1 MIRCLE
7 SKINKALAFSFLIFF
22 ISAITTPA
30 IGAEEAGESKTAF
43 IFRHVQDSHEWHLA
57 TIGHTHITIPL
68 PVIIYERGYG
78 LRFYMS
84 SDFVNEHHEPVEK
97 DGYLI
102 DSHGH
107 LSSSDTSRTF
117 YDISIT
123 KDVTTLLLSVVLM
136 FWVFITI
143 ARRYKNNPAGAPSG
157 IQSALEPVILFVR
170 NEIAIPSIGE
180 KNYAR
185 FMPYLLSVFFFIW
198 FNNMLGLLPGAA
210 NLSGNIS
217 VTLTLAIFT
226 FVVTNLNG
234 TKDYWRHIFN
244 TPGVPWWL
252 KIPIPLMPLVEFVG
266 ILTKPFSLM
275 IRLFA
280 NITAGH
286 IVIMSLIA
294 LIFIFETVYVG
305 PVSVLFGIFMTFIE
319 LLVAFIQA
327 FVFTLLSAI
336 YFGLATA
343 EHEHHHEEH
352 KEKLKEVSA

>member
-1 MIRCLE
+1 MIRCLR

-22 ISAITTPA
+22 ISVIATPA
-30 IGAEEAGESKTAF
+30 TGAEEAGESKTSF
-43 IFRHVQDSHEWHLA
+43 IFHHVQDSHEWHLA
-57 TIGHTHITIPL
+57 TIGHTHVTIPL
-68 PVIIYERGYG
+68 PVIIYESGYG

-84 SDFVNEHHEPVEK
+84 SEFVNEHHEPVEK
-97 DGYLI
+97 DGYFM

-107 LSSSDTSRTF
+107 LASTDTSRSF

-123 KDVTTLLLSVVLM
+123 KNVTTLLLSVVLM
-136 FWVFITI
+136 FWVFFTI
-143 ARRYKNNPAGAPSG
+143 ARRYKNNPASAPSG

-180 KNYAR
+180 KKYEK

-217 VTLTLAIFT
+217 VTFTLAIFT

-234 TKDYWRHIFN
+234 TKDYWMHIFN

-252 KIPIPLMPLVEFVG
+252 KFPIPLMPVVEFTG
-266 ILTKPFSLM
+266 LLTKPFSLM

-294 LIFIFETVYVG
+294 LIFIFESVYVG

-343 EHEHHHEEH
+343 EHEHHHEDH